1 MMGGTPSFELTFFG
15 MERSVPD
22 CLIRLI
28 RDLEQGR
35 SEERRVGKECLRLCR
50 SRWSPYH

>member
-22 CLIRLI
+22 CLIRLVRDPGTGDHI
-28 RDLEQGR
+28 RG
-35 SEERRVGKECLRLCR
+35 GI
-50 SRWSPYH
+50 